1 MRPARVARDPAR
13 TLAAMP
19 HPAPTAPQIRFGIVG
34 SGWRSAFFLRI
45 ARALPERFAVTG
57 LVTRSADTGRALE
70 EEWGIHTFRTA
81 AELLAAEAPSFVV
94 VSVPRSAAPDV
105 IADLVDRGVA
115 VLTETPPGATVAD
128 LERLDALVRQGAR
141 IEVAE
146 QYPLSPLLAAQLAI
160 AAGGRL
166 GRISQAT
173 VAQCHDYHGVRVMR
187 RALGIGFE
195 DATIT
200 AARFS
205 SPIVAGPDRD
215 GDPVREEI
223 VTAEQTTARFD
234 FGDRLGVYDFSD
246 RQYFSWIRRN
256 RLLVRGE
263 RGEIVDE
270 HVSWL
275 LDATTPTW
283 ADITRVETRQGGNL
297 EGHHLRGLLLGSE
310 WIHENPFPP
319 GRLADD
325 EIAIAQCLVEMHA
338 HAAGGPSTNPLAE
351 ASQDHHLAL
360 LMHEAAATGQPV
372 RSTRRAWAD

>member
-1 MRPARVARDPAR
+1 MPPPASP
-13 TLAAMP
+13 
-19 HPAPTAPQIRFGIVG
+19 APQIRFGIVG

-70 EEWGIHTFRTA
+70 EEWGIRTFRTA

-115 VLTETPPGATVAD
+115 VLTETPPGETVED
-128 LERLDALVRQGAR
+128 LERLDALERQGAR

-160 AAGGRL
+160 AASGRL
-166 GRISQAT
+166 GRISQAQ

-200 AARFS
+200 AQRFS
-205 SPIVAGPDRD
+205 SPLVAGPDRD
-215 GDPVREEI
+215 GDPVREEV
-223 VTAEQTTARFD
+223 VTAEQ
-234 FGDRLGVYDFSD
+234 
-246 RQYFSWIRRN
+246 QYFSWIRRN

-283 ADITRVETRQGGNL
+283 ADIARVETGQGGNL
-297 EGHHLRGLLLGSE
+297 EGQHLRGLLLGSE
-310 WIHENPFPP
+310 WVYENPFAP

-360 LMHEAAATGQPV
+360 LMHEAATTGKPV

>member
-1 MRPARVARDPAR
+1 MPRPAP
-13 TLAAMP
+13 P
-19 HPAPTAPQIRFGIVG
+19 APQIRFGIVG

-57 LVTRSADTGRALE
+57 LVTRSAETSRALE
-70 EEWGIHTFRTA
+70 EEWGIRTFRTA
-81 AELLAAEAPSFVV
+81 AELLAAEAPAFVV
-94 VSVPRSAAPDV
+94 VSVPRTAAPDV

-115 VLTETPPGATVAD
+115 VLTETPPGETVED

-160 AAGGRL
+160 AASGRL
-166 GRISQAT
+166 GRVSQVQ

-200 AARFS
+200 AQRFS
-205 SPIVAGPDRD
+205 SPLVAGPDRD
-215 GDPVREEI
+215 GDPVREEV
-223 VTAEQTTARFD
+223 VTAVQTTARFD
-234 FGDRLGVYDFSD
+234 FGDRLGVYDFAD

-283 ADITRVETRQGGNL
+283 ADITRIETGQGGNL
-297 EGHHLRGLLLGSE
+297 EGLYLRGLLLGSD
-310 WIHENPFPP
+310 WVYENPFAP

-325 EIAIAQCLVEMHA
+325 EIAIAQCLVEIHA
-338 HAAGGPSTNPLAE
+338 HAAGGPSTNSLAE

-360 LMHEAAATGQPV
+360 LMHEAATTGKPV

>member
-1 MRPARVARDPAR
+1 MAGGRRQPGGPRDPAR

-57 LVTRSADTGRALE
+57 LVTRSAETGRALE
-70 EEWGIHTFRTA
+70 KEWGIRTFRTA
-81 AELLAAEAPSFVV
+81 AELLAAEAPSFAV
-94 VSVPRSAAPDV
+94 VSVPRTAAPDV

-283 ADITRVETRQGGNL
+283 ADITRVETGQGGNL

-310 WIHENPFPP
+310 
-319 GRLADD
+319 
-325 EIAIAQCLVEMHA
+325 
-338 HAAGGPSTNPLAE
+338 
-351 ASQDHHLAL
+351 
-360 LMHEAAATGQPV
+360 
-372 RSTRRAWAD
+372 